1 MVDVSEKAVTTRT
14 AVAQGFVSMKP
25 GVVRAVRRLKNP
37 KGNPL
42 EVARIAGI
50 AAAKR
55 TAEWIPLCHPL
66 ALTHIDVTA
75 RLCQNGVE
83 VRSEVT
89 ATAQTGVEMEAL
101 VAVTAAALTV
111 YDMCKA
117 LDKGME
123 ISGVVLVEKTGGKS
137 GDYFRR
143 TSVASHHGNNRK
155 KHDPEPGSM
164 SVAGGKTVKLL
175 VADDNPLVRDLVVK
189 GMEPYCEV
197 ETASDGADALL
208 KVIDTP
214 PDVILCDYKMP
225 GLDGR
230 QLFEKL
236 HGREATRHIPF
247 LFMAS
252 RADIEERLRP
262 LVEGVEDFVTKPFLV
277 KDLVRITKKVVDRLH
292 LEKLQKRA
300 SRPGVIQG
308 RLEEMSMIDLMQ
320 SLEMGQKS
328 CRLVVNHDGEQGEL
342 YFANGQCRDAK
353 IGKVEGDDAVYRVV
367 LWTAGEFEIDFN
379 AANAST
385 RTTTTRNTTG
395 LLMEAMRLMDEA
407 SRDTVETK

>member
-1 MVDVSEKAVTTRT
+1 MT
-14 AVAQGFVSMKP
+14 A
-25 GVVRAVRRLKNP
+25 
-37 KGNPL
+37 
-42 EVARIAGI
+42 
-50 AAAKR
+50 
-55 TAEWIPLCHPL
+55 
-66 ALTHIDVTA
+66 
-75 RLCQNGVE
+75 
-83 VRSEVT
+83 
-89 ATAQTGVEMEAL
+89 
-101 VAVTAAALTV
+101 
-111 YDMCKA
+111 
-117 LDKGME
+117 
-123 ISGVVLVEKTGGKS
+123 
-137 GDYFRR
+137 
-143 TSVASHHGNNRK
+143 
-155 KHDPEPGSM
+155 GST
-164 SVAGGKTVKLL
+164 KTVKLL
-175 VADDNPLVRDLVVK
+175 VADDNPLVRDLIVK
-189 GMEPYCEV
+189 GMEPFCEI
-197 ETASDGADALL
+197 ETAADGADALL

-236 HGREATRHIPF
+236 RGRDATRHIPF

-262 LVEGVEDFVTKPFLV
+262 LVDGVEDFVTKPFLV

-328 CRLVVNHDGEQGEL
+328 CRLLVKKAGETGEL
-342 YFANGQCRDAK
+342 YFASGQCRDAK
-353 IGKVEGDDAVYRVV
+353 IGALVGDEAVYKVL
-367 LWTAGEFEIDFN
+367 LWTDGEFEIDFN

-385 RTTTTRNTTG
+385 NTTTTRNTTG

-407 SRDTVETK
+407 SRDAVPSN